1 MNLRRDAAI
10 RAVFVIAAVFAV
22 PTAAFAQIKVIASG
36 GFSAAYREALPE
48 FERTAGVTV
57 TTTSGGSQGSGPNTI
72 GAQLRRGVAADVVIM
87 SREGLNELIAEG
99 KIVAGTDV
107 NLAQTPIGMAV
118 RAGAPK
124 PDISTVDAF
133 KQTLLRSKSVTF
145 PNSTTGIYIAT
156 TLFPRLGIADALA
169 AKTTSAGVAAVAKG
183 DAEIAVQPVS
193 ELLHVQGVD
202 FVGTLPA
209 DVQYISVFAAAVVT
223 GSKEPEAAKKLI
235 AFFASERAI
244 PAIKNSGMEPTKPH

>member
-156 TLFPRLGIADALA
+156 KLFPRLGIADALA

-193 ELLHVQGVD
+193 ELLHVPGVD

-235 AFFASERAI
+235 AFFASERAM
-244 PAIKNSGMEPTKPH
+244 PAIKNSGMEPSRPH